1 VKEFLERLINIKIK
15 HKEYLAEF
23 AKGNYRPELLF
34 EGETLKN
41 IEKHPMAIWK
51 TSIN

>member
-1 VKEFLERLINIKIK
+1 MKRFLEDLINIKIK
-15 HKEYLAEF
+15 HKEYLFEF

-51 TSIN
+51 TSRN